1 MGALTGPI
9 AATVFGITLL
19 SSGLASSTTGTL
31 AGQAIMEG
39 LLGTKVNVYVRRLV
53 TRVINVFPTV
63 TAILLG
69 VSPLSL
75 LVYSQVVLSIMI
87 PLPMV
92 PLLYY
97 TSKRECMGEFVN
109 RKATTFI
116 ALAVAGVI
124 IALNGYLLLS
134 L

>member
-1 MGALTGPI
+1 
-9 AATVFGITLL
+9 
-19 SSGLASSTTGTL
+19 
-31 AGQAIMEG
+31 MEG
-39 LLGTKVNVYVRRLV
+39 LLGSKVSIYARRLV

-63 TAILLG
+63 VAILVGL
-69 VSPLSL
+69 SPLSL
-75 LVYSQVVLSIMI
+75 LVYSQVILSVMI

-97 TSKRECMGEFVN
+97 TAKRDVMGEFVN
-109 RKATTFI
+109 RRVTTLIAVGIAAT
-116 ALAVAGVI
+116 I